1 MWYHLI
7 YFPSRSK
14 NNDDDDEE
22 EEGEEE
28 EDDDW
33 LQGSRKAARICF
45 WKYRVS

>member
-14 NNDDDDEE
+14 KNDDDDEE

-45 WKYRVS
+45 

>member
-1 MWYHLI
+1 MWYQLI

-14 NNDDDDEE
+14 NNDDDEEE

-45 WKYRVS
+45 

>member
-14 NNDDDDEE
+14 NNDDDEEE

-45 WKYRVS
+45 

>member
-1 MWYHLI
+1 MWYNLI

-14 NNDDDDEE
+14 NNDDDEEE

-45 WKYRVS
+45 